1 MHGFANPARFLK
13 IARPATGW
21 LLAIGLVLV
30 AAGIVGGLTLTP
42 PDYLQGETVR
52 ILYIH
57 VPAAWLGMAGW
68 AGIAAAS
75 LSQLVWRHPLAAVA
89 GRAIAPAG
97 RDLRRLCLATGSIWG
112 RPTWGTWWEWDG
124 RLTSM
129 LILFFLYLGYIALA
143 AAERERGGEGR
154 IAASSAWSAR
164 STCRSSIIRC
174 CGGARSTRGRASAMT
189 GSSIAPELL
198 WPLPL
203 TMLGFTAAVRRGR
216 ADADARRARRRPR
229 SRRGCGGW
237 RRNEPLAVRHR
248 RLCGRPRRDRGAA
261 RSGRGARCAGPRP
274 RPTR

>member
-1 MHGFANPARFLK
+1 MHRFANPARFVK

-21 LLAIGLVLV
+21 LLVVGLLLA
-30 AAGIVGGLTLTP
+30 AAGMVGGLTLTP

-57 VPAAWLGMAGW
+57 VPSAWLGMAGW

-75 LSQLVWRHPLAAVA
+75 ISQLVWRHPLAAVA

-97 RDLRRLCLATGSIWG
+97 ATFAALCLATGSIWG
-112 RPTWGTWWEWDG
+112 RPAWGTWWEWDG

-129 LILFFLYLGYIALA
+129 LILLFLYLGYIALD

-154 IAASSAWSAR
+154 LAALFGLVGAINLPIIHYSVLWWR
-164 STCRSSIIRC
+164 TLHQGQSI
-174 CGGARSTRGRASAMT
+174 TLT

-203 TMLGFTAAVRRGR
+203 TMLGFTALFAAVVLMRMR
-216 ADADARRARRRPR
+216 ADLAQIKVEARLRRA
-229 SRRGCGGW
+229 
-237 RRNEPLAVRHR
+237 
-248 RLCGRPRRDRGAA
+248 AA
-261 RSGRGARCAGPRP
+261 E
-274 RPTR
+274 